1 MAAALLA
8 TLSRESRTSLGE
20 PVVPEVLSRSA
31 RSGCRSCALV
41 GRRTSSRA
49 PGVQTDVRVV
59 GRDGRVALGRSA
71 VGDDEGDVA
80 VLERGE
86 VGDERVEVVGALDQD
101 EPAGRA
107 PGGRAVRD
115 APGQLGVGEDLV
127 AGEHGGSGAEAR
139 VVEDRADRRCDPPAE
154 VRRGGAG
161 GAAGAAWRGL
171 GRRERHGVS
180 VGW

>member
-1 MAAALLA
+1 MQVVRARGAAY
-8 TLSRESRTSLGE
+8 
-20 PVVPEVLSRSA
+20 VVA
-31 RSGCRSCALV
+31 GA
-41 GRRTSSRA
+41 GRA
-49 PGVQTDVRVV
+49 DHVRVV
-59 GRDGRVALGRSA
+59 GRDGRVTLGRSA

-101 EPAGRA
+101 EPAGGA

-115 APGQLGVGEDLV
+115 APGEVGVGEDLV

-139 VVEDRADRRCDPPAE
+139 VVEDRADGRCDPPAQ
-154 VRRGGAG
+154 VWRGVQGVQRVQ
-161 GAAGAAWRGL
+161 RGL
-171 GRRERHGVS
+171 GRRERHGVP